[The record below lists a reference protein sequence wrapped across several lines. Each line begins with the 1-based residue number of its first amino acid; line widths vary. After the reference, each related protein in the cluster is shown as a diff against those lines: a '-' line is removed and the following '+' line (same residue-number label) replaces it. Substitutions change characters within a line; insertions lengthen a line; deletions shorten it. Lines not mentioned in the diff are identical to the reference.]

1 MLDRFGLRTA
11 IATAGVALSVAAAAA
26 AWVPTAPASALA
38 LVPAAPVPGLPVV
51 AASSAASASVIGG
64 SQLAGRGVV
73 VNYAQVSGT
82 KAGSAASV
90 PRLPGVKADAFIVA
104 DAGTGQVLAARDP
117 HGWYRPAS
125 TLKML
130 TAISLL
136 PLLNPDGTTVAT
148 KLAASQT
155 PNMVGVL
162 PGHAYRISDL
172 FTALLMI
179 SANDAAV
186 ALTQATGS
194 LTGGMAVINAEAR
207 HLQADDT
214 VAVDPNGL
222 DASGQHTS
230 AYDLA
235 LIARQAL
242 QMPAFLK
249 YDETLSAK
257 FQVSKKKTVTLYNQN
272 SLLTTYRGALGGK
285 IGWTSA
291 AGATYIGMARRNGVT
306 LIVALL
312 HCPALTEVDA
322 AKTLLTWGF
331 QVDGKVTPVGALVS
345 PRPASTVAGPGAAGA
360 AGASVWASPAAGR
373 PRAAAAGRA
382 AGTHVAAAPS
392 ALTAAGFSCV
402 TLVLAGM
409 SFAYSR
415 RQRPAARYQRSRPD
429 PRA

>member
-1 MLDRFGLRTA
+1 
-11 IATAGVALSVAAAAA
+11 
-26 AWVPTAPASALA
+26 
-38 LVPAAPVPGLPVV
+38 
-51 AASSAASASVIGG
+51 
-64 SQLAGRGVV
+64 
-73 VNYAQVSGT
+73 
-82 KAGSAASV
+82 
-90 PRLPGVKADAFIVA
+90 
-104 DAGTGQVLAARDP
+104 
-117 HGWYRPAS
+117 
-125 TLKML
+125 ML

-155 PNMVGVL
+155 PNVVGL
-162 PGHAYRISDL
+162 LAGHAYRISDL
-172 FTALLMI
+172 FTALLTI

-186 ALTQATGS
+186 ALAQATGS
-194 LTGGMAVINAEAR
+194 LAGGMAVINAEAH

-214 VAVDPNGL
+214 VAIDPNGL

-249 YDETLSAK
+249 YDETVSAK
-257 FQVSKKKTVTLYNQN
+257 FAVSKKKTVTLDNQN

-306 LIVALL
+306 LIVTLL

-322 AKTLLTWGF
+322 AKSLLNWGF
-331 QVDGKVTPVGALVS
+331 QVDGKVTPVGTLVS
-345 PRPASTVAGPGAAGA
+345 PLPSSTVAGS
-360 AGASVWASPAAGR
+360 GASGATGATGATARKRAPAPAGGTPR
-373 PRAAAAGRA
+373 PAAGRA
-382 AGTHVAAAPS
+382 AGTHPAAAPS

-402 TLVLAGM
+402 TLALAGM
-409 SFAYSR
+409 GFAYSR
-415 RQRPAARYQRSRPD
+415 RQRPAARYQRSRPN

>member
-1 MLDRFGLRTA
+1 MLDRFGLRSA
-11 IATAGVALSVAAAAA
+11 IATAAVAAAVLPAA
-26 AWVPTAPASALA
+26 AAVAS
-38 LVPAAPVPGLPVV
+38 VSPVV
-51 AASSAASASVIGG
+51 GG
-64 SQLAGRGVV
+64 SQLAGRGVI
-73 VNYAQVSGT
+73 VNYAQVSGAR
-82 KAGSAASV
+82 AGSAASV
-90 PRLPGVKADAFIVA
+90 PRLPGVQADAFVIA

-155 PNMVGVL
+155 PNVVGLL

-172 FTALLMI
+172 FTALLTI

-186 ALTQATGS
+186 ALAQATGT
-194 LTGGMAVINAEAR
+194 LAGGMAVINAEAH

-214 VAVDPNGL
+214 AAIDPNGL

-249 YDETLSAK
+249 YDETRQAK
-257 FQVSKKKTVTLYNQN
+257 FVVSKKKTVTLDNQN
-272 SLLTTYRGALGGK
+272 SLLTTYPGALGGK

-306 LIVALL
+306 LIVTLL

-322 AKTLLTWGF
+322 AKSLLNWGF
-331 QVDGKVTPVGALVS
+331 KVDGKVTPVGSLVS
-345 PRPASTVAGPGAAGA
+345 PRTIAAPSRAAASAAASRAAASAAAPLAAASRAAASRAAASRAAALARAAGA
-360 AGASVWASPAAGR
+360 HP
-373 PRAAAAGRA
+373 
-382 AGTHVAAAPS
+382 AAAPS

-402 TLVLAGM
+402 SLALAGM
-409 SFAYSR
+409 GFAYSR
-415 RQRPAARYQRSRPD
+415 RQRPAARYQRSRAN
-429 PRA
+429 PRV

>member
-11 IATAGVALSVAAAAA
+11 IATAGVAATVAAAVVPAAAAA
-26 AWVPTAPASALA
+26 AA
-38 LVPAAPVPGLPVV
+38 VPAVV
-51 AASSAASASVIGG
+51 GG
-64 SQLAGRGVV
+64 SQLAGRGVI
-73 VNYAQVSGT
+73 VNYAQVSGA

-90 PRLPGVKADAFIVA
+90 PRLPGVQADAFVIA
-104 DAGTGQVLAARDP
+104 DADTGQVLAARDP

-155 PNMVGVL
+155 PNVVGL
-162 PGHAYRISDL
+162 AAGHPYRISDL
-172 FTALLMI
+172 FTALLTI

-186 ALTQATGS
+186 ALAQATGT
-194 LTGGMAVINAEAR
+194 LTGGMAVINAEAH

-214 VAVDPNGL
+214 VAIDPNGL

-242 QMPAFLK
+242 QMPAFLT
-249 YDETLSAK
+249 YDETLHAK
-257 FQVSKKKTVTLYNQN
+257 FVVSKKKTVTLDNQN
-272 SLLTTYRGALGGK
+272 SLLTTYPGALGGK

-306 LIVALL
+306 LIVTLL

-322 AKTLLTWGF
+322 AKSLLNWGF
-331 QVDGKVTPVGALVS
+331 KVDGKVTPVGSLVS
-345 PRPASTVAGPGAAGA
+345 PLPSSTLAA
-360 AGASVWASPAAGR
+360 PAAPSRASASAAPGR
-373 PRAAAAGRA
+373 TPRAAAADRA
-382 AGTHVAAAPS
+382 AGTHPAAAPS
-392 ALTAAGFSCV
+392 ALTAAGFSC
-402 TLVLAGM
+402 LSLALAGM
-409 SFAYSR
+409 GFAYSR
-415 RQRPAARYQRSRPD
+415 RQRPAARYQRSRPN